1 MMQDLVRIL
10 RDGELDRETKL
21 RIIEIVSVSQDEN
34 LIKELIDVLKQWDA
48 ADNAME
54 KEIANSIAEVEQKYK
69 IDIAEVEE
77 ASEKK
82 IEQIENDVS
91 KEDDISDLKKSI
103 LEN

>member
-21 RIIEIVSVSQDEN
+21 RVIEIVSVSQDTGLVNDLVE
-34 LIKELIDVLKQWDA
+34 VLKEWDA

-54 KEIANSIAEVEQKYK
+54 KDITNSIAEVEVKYK
-69 IDIAEVEE
+69 IDLAQIED
-77 ASEKK
+77 ASEKQ
-82 IEQIENDVS
+82 IEQIESDVN